1 VRLLLCDRQ
10 RLLLDALVPALHQ
23 AGHVVTGICDR
34 PDALSTLVARG
45 RPDVC
50 VLEASYGGT
59 TRLDAI
65 ATLRCE
71 RPETALV
78 LLTAQACSEVW
89 QAYDDGMVD
98 AVVNKASSFDVVDAM
113 IHAARQGRRQVSGFH
128 RPLPTARP
136 LRPGLDALTG
146 REREVLDLLAGGAS
160 TLAIA
165 TQLAVSK
172 NTVRTHVA
180 SVLRKLS
187 VHDRGKAVSIAVH
200 LGIV

>member
-1 VRLLLCDRQ
+1 VRLLLCDGQ
-10 RLLLDALVPALHQ
+10 RMLVDALVPALRQ
-23 AGHVVTGICDR
+23 AGHVVTGVCDR
-34 PDALSTLVARG
+34 PEALPPLVARR

-59 TRLDAI
+59 TRLDAV
-65 ATLRCE
+65 AALRCG
-71 RPETALV
+71 RPETAVV
-78 LLTAQACSEVW
+78 LLTARASSEVW

-98 AVVNKASSFDVVDAM
+98 AVVSKASSFDVVDAM

-128 RPLPTARP
+128 RPSPAGRP
-136 LRPGLDALTG
+136 LRPDVDAVTE
-146 REREVLDLLAGGAS
+146 RERQVLDLLAGGAS
-160 TLAIA
+160 TVAIA
-165 TQLAVSK
+165 TQLGVSK

-187 VHDRGKAVSIAVH
+187 VHDRGKAVSSAVH